1 MPEVRILSP
10 RPGAPGKAELRIM
23 ALARIYRPTKTAM
36 QSGRANTRK
45 WQLDYEPATPRVP
58 DPLMGW
64 SSAQDTLNQI
74 KLRFA
79 TLDQAVAHAQPQG
92 PPSLVLEPT
101 STFPQPQSYVD

>member
-1 MPEVRILSP
+1 
-10 RPGAPGKAELRIM
+10 M

-45 WQLDYEPATPRVP
+45 WQLDYEPATPRRP

-79 TLDQAVAHAQPQG
+79 TLDEAVAYAKRKG
-92 PPSLVLEPT
+92 LDYVVIEPHERT
-101 STFPQPQSYVD
+101 PKPKSYAENFRYDRVR